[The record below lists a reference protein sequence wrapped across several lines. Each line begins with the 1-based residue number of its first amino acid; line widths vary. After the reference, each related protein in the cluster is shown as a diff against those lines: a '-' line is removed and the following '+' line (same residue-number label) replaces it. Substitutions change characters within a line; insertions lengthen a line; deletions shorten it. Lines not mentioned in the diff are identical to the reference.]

1 MQLGDPHC
9 EGSAALLVPPGGV
22 HMHIVM
28 IGPPGSGKG
37 TQSKRLAESLGIPH
51 LSTGDMLREVG
62 RSETAMGKRVALVL
76 EKGNLASDDLIMD
89 LLSERIAQPD
99 CAGGCLFD
107 GVPRTEAQARAIDE
121 LLEKQQQRQ
130 VSLAIEMQVPDE
142 ELVRRVA
149 ERQANEGRSDDTPE
163 TLRRRLKIFQEQ
175 TVPIRE
181 YYQARNVLSTI
192 DGLGTLDEVT
202 ARIRKL
208 LP

>member
-1 MQLGDPHC
+1 
-9 EGSAALLVPPGGV
+9 
-22 HMHIVM
+22 MHIVM